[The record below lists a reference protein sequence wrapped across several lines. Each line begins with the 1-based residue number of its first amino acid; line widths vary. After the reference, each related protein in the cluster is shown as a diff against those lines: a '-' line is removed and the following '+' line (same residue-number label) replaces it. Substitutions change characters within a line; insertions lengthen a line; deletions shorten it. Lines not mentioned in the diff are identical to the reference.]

1 MTTSKNNT
9 KQQFLI
15 KGMTCEGCKYK
26 VINVLEN
33 TKGVQKVDVMLETG
47 IAKIE
52 GNEKISLELIK
63 ANFSPFP
70 KYEISEFTPEN
81 TSPKTDFLPQKSWI
95 TTYKPILLIFG
106 YIFGISFLIAFQKG
120 TFALMMFMQVFMGG
134 FFLVFSF
141 FKMLNLKAFAESY
154 AMYDILA
161 KHWKMWGFI
170 YPFVELGL
178 GIAFVMNFNHF
189 YTNLITLIVMSVS
202 IIGVLESVF
211 LNKKIRCACL
221 GSVFELPM
229 STITIIEDGLM
240 IVMSVI
246 MLNVK

>member
-1 MTTSKNNT
+1 MIT
-9 KQQFLI
+9 QYFQI

-33 TKGVQKVDVMLETG
+33 TKGVQKVEVILQTGKATIETQ
-47 IAKIE
+47 
-52 GNEKISLELIK
+52 EKISLDFIK
-63 ANFSPFP
+63 ANFAPFT
-70 KYEISEFTPEN
+70 KYEITEIIEINTEKTP
-81 TSPKTDFLPQKSWI
+81 PKTDFLPSKSWLN
-95 TTYKPILLIFG
+95 TYKPILLIFG

-120 TFALMMFMQVFMGG
+120 TFALMTFMQVFMGG

-154 AMYDILA
+154 AMYDIVA
-161 KHWKMWGFI
+161 KHWKIWGYI

-178 GIAFVMNFNHF
+178 GIAFIMNLNHF
-189 YTNLITLIVMSVS
+189 YTNLITLIVMSIS

-211 LNKKIRCACL
+211 SQKKIRCACL

-240 IVMSVI
+240 IMMSVL
-246 MLNVK
+246 MLGIEN